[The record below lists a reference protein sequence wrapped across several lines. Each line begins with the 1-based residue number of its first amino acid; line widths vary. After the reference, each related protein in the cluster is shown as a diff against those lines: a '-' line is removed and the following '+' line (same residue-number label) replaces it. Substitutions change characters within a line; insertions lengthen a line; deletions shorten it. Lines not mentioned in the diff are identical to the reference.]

1 MIHVQAFQELNKG
14 EQTASALEKQLS
26 AMEAK
31 IDELLAAAEKT
42 QKDIETDAK
51 STPVDETQ

>member
-1 MIHVQAFQELNKG
+1 LNKG

-31 IDELLAAAEKT
+31 IEELLAAAEKT
-42 QKDIETDAK
+42 QKEIESDVSSSAQ
-51 STPVDETQ
+51 VDKKQ

>member
-1 MIHVQAFQELNKG
+1 MIQAFQELNKG

-31 IDELLAAAEKT
+31 IEELLAAAEKT
-42 QKDIETDAK
+42 QKEIESDVSK
-51 STPVDETQ
+51 STPINKKE

>member
-1 MIHVQAFQELNKG
+1 MMQAFQELNKG

-42 QKDIETDAK
+42 QKDIESDVSKRTSVNEK
-51 STPVDETQ
+51 Q